1 MSARLSPGGAL
12 LRSSRMFSVPNP
24 LPKPGGEAAA
34 IARFGSPTATAPF
47 PTHQS
52 ITTTEA
58 SRVLGDWGFKRS
70 LPLRPTTKSST
81 PVVRIKQ
88 IDCFENVTDYS
99 SAADHTLS
107 LQKFQELNVPVT
119 LPGNNRS
126 RLGGLNV
133 GAKSVFEDD
142 GDFTYIGPGRENE
155 EKRWKFKGP
164 WLAGLTEGEFN
175 RFLRKSVRNKRDAFR
190 DFLRKRIAAEL
201 TAAKHQKALDAGER
215 IPPQVHDHDV
225 TEGLLTEYLRKLRS
239 DRITLY
245 SLVSEFLD
253 LAPLNP
259 PSSLGDYGNSTEKT
273 KRPSLYAENGPPIS
287 HPSGGMSY
295 LRTAAFA
302 ENHPVY
308 GPQAHKTPVLA
319 RIIAPRSGPASAKLG
334 VGGFITETPHG
345 DTTFNQRSFFGRK
358 PGITGIASFDPE
370 IKGGAKAYVQP
381 NSARMD
387 SSGMMQ
393 ITVSEP
399 EEEAQLIYK
408 EMTGTA
414 KIYNHKIKSRG
425 AKGQERRPLV
435 RTVQSTLKIDQ
446 PEQPEQ
452 ADKTVAGSS
461 QTYGLDSRML

>member
-12 LRSSRMFSVPNP
+12 LRSSRMFSVPKP
-24 LPKPGGEAAA
+24 LSKPGGEAAA
-34 IARFGSPTATAPF
+34 IARFASPTATAPF

-52 ITTTEA
+52 ITTTES

-70 LPLRPTTKSST
+70 LPLRSTTKSST

-107 LQKFQELNVPVT
+107 LQKFQELNLPIS
-119 LPGNNRS
+119 LPGTSRS
-126 RLGGLNV
+126 RLGGLSI

-142 GDFTYIGPGRENE
+142 GDFTSVEPGRENE

-175 RFLRKSVRNKRDAFR
+175 RFLRKSVRNKREAFR
-190 DFLRKRIAAEL
+190 TFLKKRIATEL
-201 TAAKHQKALDAGER
+201 TAAEHQKSLDAGKDM
-215 IPPQVHDHDV
+215 PQQVLAQDV
-225 TEGLLTEYLRKLRS
+225 TEEQLTEYLRKLRS

-259 PSSLGDYGNSTEKT
+259 PSSLSEFGKSAEGT

-287 HPSGGMSY
+287 HPSGGISY

-308 GPQAHKTPVLA
+308 GPQAHQTPVLA
-319 RIIAPRSGPASAKLG
+319 RIVAPRSGPSNAKLG
-334 VGGFITETPHG
+334 VGGFITETPQG
-345 DTTFNQRSFFGRK
+345 DTAFNQRSFLGRK
-358 PGITGIASFDPE
+358 SGIAGVASFDPD
-370 IKGGAKAYVQP
+370 INGGAKAYVQP
-381 NSARMD
+381 TSARMD
-387 SSGMMQ
+387 SSGLMQ
-393 ITVSEP
+393 ITVSEAN
-399 EEEAQLIYK
+399 EEAQLISK
-408 EMTGTA
+408 EMVGKA
-414 KIYNHKIKSRG
+414 KIYNDKTKAEGS
-425 AKGQERRPLV
+425 AGQDRRPLV
-435 RTVQSTLKIDQ
+435 RTVRAAQQ
-446 PEQPEQ
+446 P
-452 ADKTVAGSS
+452 DKMVVGSS
-461 QTYGLDSRML
+461 KSYGLDS

>member
-12 LRSSRMFSVPNP
+12 LRSSRMFSVPKP

-34 IARFGSPTATAPF
+34 IARFASPTATAPF

-52 ITTTEA
+52 ITTTES

-70 LPLRPTTKSST
+70 LPLRSTTKSST

-107 LQKFQELNVPVT
+107 LQKFQELNLPIS
-119 LPGNNRS
+119 LPGTNRS

-142 GDFTYIGPGRENE
+142 GDFTYMEPGRENE

-175 RFLRKSVRNKRDAFR
+175 RFLRKSVRNKREAFR
-190 DFLRKRIAAEL
+190 TFLKKRIATEL
-201 TAAKHQKALDAGER
+201 TAAEHQKSLDAGKNMPE
-215 IPPQVHDHDV
+215 QVLAQDV
-225 TEGLLTEYLRKLRS
+225 TEEQLTEYLRKLRS

-259 PSSLGDYGNSTEKT
+259 PSSLTDFGKSAERT

-287 HPSGGMSY
+287 HPSGGISY

-308 GPQAHKTPVLA
+308 GPQAHQTPVLA
-319 RIIAPRSGPASAKLG
+319 RIVAPRSGPSNAKLG
-334 VGGFITETPHG
+334 VGGFITETPQG
-345 DTTFNQRSFFGRK
+345 DTAFNQRSFLGRK
-358 PGITGIASFDPE
+358 SGVAGVASFDPD

-381 NSARMD
+381 TSARMD
-387 SSGMMQ
+387 SSGLMQ
-393 ITVSEP
+393 ITVSEAND
-399 EEEAQLIYK
+399 EAQLISK
-408 EMTGTA
+408 EMVGKA
-414 KIYNHKIKSRG
+414 KIYNDKTKAEG
-425 AKGQERRPLV
+425 PAGQDRRPLV
-435 RTVQSTLKIDQ
+435 RTVRATQQ
-446 PEQPEQ
+446 PE
-452 ADKTVAGSS
+452 KTVVGSS
-461 QTYGLDSRML
+461 KSYGLDS

>member
-12 LRSSRMFSVPNP
+12 LRSSRMFSVPKP

-52 ITTTEA
+52 ITTTES

-70 LPLRPTTKSST
+70 LPLRPTTKTST

-107 LQKFQELNVPVT
+107 LQKFQELNLPVT
-119 LPGNNRS
+119 LPGNSRS

-133 GAKSVFEDD
+133 GTKSVFEDD
-142 GDFTYIGPGRENE
+142 GDFTYMEPGLGNE

-175 RFLRKSVRNKRDAFR
+175 RFLRKSVRNKRDDFR
-190 DFLRKRIAAEL
+190 TFLKARIATAL
-201 TAAKHQKALDAGER
+201 TAAAHQKALDAGQS
-215 IPPQVHDHDV
+215 IPRQICVRDV
-225 TEGLLTEYLRKLRS
+225 TGQQVIEYLRKLRS

-259 PSSLGDYGNSTEKT
+259 PSSMADLGRSVEVT

-287 HPSGGMSY
+287 HPSGGISY

-308 GPQAHKTPVLA
+308 GPQAHQTPVLA
-319 RIIAPRSGPASAKLG
+319 RIIAPRSGPTSAKLG
-334 VGGFITETPHG
+334 VGGFITETPQG
-345 DTTFNQRSFFGRK
+345 DTAFNQRSFLGRK
-358 PGITGIASFDPE
+358 AGIAGIASFDPD

-381 NSARMD
+381 TSARMD
-387 SSGMMQ
+387 SSGMIQ
-393 ITVSEP
+393 ITVTEAN
-399 EEEAQLIYK
+399 EEAQLVSREIVGK
-408 EMTGTA
+408 VQ
-414 KIYNHKIKSRG
+414 IYNNKTKTERPS
-425 AKGQERRPLV
+425 GQERRPLI
-435 RTVQSTLKIDQ
+435 RTMRTNKQN
-446 PEQPEQ
+446 
-452 ADKTVAGSS
+452 DKTVAGST
-461 QTYGLDSRML
+461 QTYGLDS

>member
-1 MSARLSPGGAL
+1 MSSRLSPGGAL
-12 LRSSRMFSVPNP
+12 LRSSRMFSVPKP
-24 LPKPGGEAAA
+24 LKKPGGEST
-34 IARFGSPTATAPF
+34 ARFASPSATAPF

-52 ITTTEA
+52 ITTTES

-70 LPLRPTTKSST
+70 LPLRSTTKSST

-107 LQKFQELNVPVT
+107 LQKFQELNLPIS
-119 LPGNNRS
+119 LPGANRS

-133 GAKSVFEDD
+133 GAKSVFEED
-142 GDFTYIGPGRENE
+142 GDFTSMEPGRKNE

-175 RFLRKSVRNKRDAFR
+175 RFLRKNVRNKRDNFR
-190 DFLRKRIAAEL
+190 NFLKQRIATEL
-201 TAAKHQKALDAGER
+201 TATEHQKSLDAGKDL
-215 IPPQVHDHDV
+215 PQQVLARDV
-225 TEGLLTEYLRKLRS
+225 TEEQLTEYVRKLRS

-259 PSSLGDYGNSTEKT
+259 PSSLADFSNAADTT

-287 HPSGGMSY
+287 HPSGGISY

-308 GPQAHKTPVLA
+308 GPQAHHTPVLA
-319 RIIAPRSGPASAKLG
+319 RIVAPRTGFNNAKLG
-334 VGGFITETPHG
+334 VGGFITDTPQG
-345 DTTFNQRSFFGRK
+345 DTAFNQRSYLGRK
-358 PGITGIASFDPE
+358 NVVAGVISFDPD

-381 NSARMD
+381 TSARMD
-387 SSGMMQ
+387 SSGSVQ
-393 ITVSEP
+393 ITVGEAN
-399 EEEAQLIYK
+399 EEAQLIHK
-408 EMTGTA
+408 EMVGKA
-414 KIYNHKIKSRG
+414 KIYNDKSQPDAPAAPIG
-425 AKGQERRPLV
+425 RPTF
-435 RTVQSTLKIDQ
+435 RSVQSSAQ
-446 PEQPEQ
+446 P
-452 ADKTVAGSS
+452 KGKVVVGSS
-461 QTYGLDSRML
+461 QSYGLDS